1 MKTGQISGPGFDVV
15 ITELPPRPVVTSGN
29 VIFSL
34 KTFLAAMAWQMRWN
48 CLNRL
53 TWQMAHVIRFSDSSS
68 TVNTRASQSVSA
80 ASVASDI

>member
-1 MKTGQISGPGFDVV
+1 MSS
-15 ITELPPRPVVTSGN
+15 RPVVTSGN

-34 KTFLAAMAWQMRWN
+34 KTFLAAMAWPMRWN
-48 CLNRL
+48 RLNRL
-53 TWQMAHVIRFSDSSS
+53 TWQMAHVTRFSDPSS